1 MSEQLTPAERIH
13 ALLSEATA
21 IACNIPLSEAEAI
34 VIAQDDVWAPWHPVH
49 GFSIQAH
56 HYYEGPTSFADLDSA
71 LPLIK
76 MLNQEDSTTNRT
88 GWRAVLCRLVRV
100 PRR

>member
-1 MSEQLTPAERIH
+1 MSEQLTAAERIH

-34 VIAQDDVWAPWHPVH
+34 IIAQDEVWAPWHPVH
-49 GFSIQAH
+49 GFSIQAR
-56 HYYEGPTSFADLDSA
+56 HYYEGPTTFADLDGA
-71 LPLIK
+71 LPLVK
-76 MLNQEDSTTNRT
+76 MLNLEDRTTNRN
-88 GWRAVLCRLVRV
+88 GWRAVPCKVVRV